1 MAWTQGLCGCCHL
14 GVSGRNHAGLRVDP
28 ISTDRVR
35 TQTPQ
40 RSRSHDDAAKEGL
53 GPGPT
58 DTLML
63 DSGPPEYGFP
73 GGAGGKEAV
82 CQSLVAWMVTNPPAM
97 QEAWVQSLGRE
108 DPLEEEMATHS
119 STLPWRIPMDRGAWR
134 APVRVIAK
142 SRTRLK
148 RLREY
153 IRTPE

>member
-1 MAWTQGLCGCCHL
+1 
-14 GVSGRNHAGLRVDP
+14 
-28 ISTDRVR
+28 
-35 TQTPQ
+35 
-40 RSRSHDDAAKEGL
+40 
-53 GPGPT
+53 
-58 DTLML
+58 ML